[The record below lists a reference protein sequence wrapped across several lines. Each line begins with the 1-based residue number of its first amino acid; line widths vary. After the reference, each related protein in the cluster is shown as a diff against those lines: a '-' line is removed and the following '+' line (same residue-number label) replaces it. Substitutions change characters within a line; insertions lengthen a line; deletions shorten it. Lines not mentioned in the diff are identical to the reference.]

1 MCDSVSR
8 MRWLCFLAAA
18 AAFVFAQLPAPNAA
32 GVTPGHLHFVVPD
45 ADVMTKAWIDQF
57 GAVQVTSNSLKP
69 LKLPGIYV
77 IVSGARG
84 GRGGDQPAAKPA
96 GTRGSVVDH
105 IGFEVRDWDAFKSKA
120 QAANMPWQEVTAGTQ
135 AFLTMPD
142 DVTVE
147 IMGNKDLKVPV
158 QFHHIHMAVKDAQTA
173 KDAQAWYMKEFGAG
187 AGSRRNLPSAMFT
200 VGEVDFL
207 PARGGRNGEPPAVPA
222 GTKGRALDHSAGA
235 LQRSG
240 DARRPACRF
249 GEGRRAGRRSPGRD
263 HGGQRHSGAHPA
275 LSPPAPHPR
284 GEVTIEVDD
293 SLPGVRIVGTPA
305 APLPPA
311 SRWRR
316 SPQ

>member
-222 GTKGRALDHSAGA
+222 GTKGRALDHIGFDVADEDGMFKKFADDGVMVNMAARDLKQAG
-235 LQRSG
+235 LKIG
-240 DARRPACRF
+240 FVTDPF
-249 GEGRRAGRRSPGRD
+249 GTYI
-263 HGGQRHSGAHPA
+263 
-275 LSPPAPHPR
+275 
-284 GEVTIEVDD
+284 EVTQGLKDLND
-293 SLPGVRIVGTPA
+293 KN
-305 APLPPA
+305 
-311 SRWRR
+311 
-316 SPQ
+316 

>member
-1 MCDSVSR
+1 

-18 AAFVFAQLPAPNAA
+18 AAFVFAQLPAPNPA

-45 ADVMTKAWIDQF
+45 ADAMTKAWIDQF

-69 LKLPGIYV
+69 LKIPGIYV

-105 IGFEVRDWDAFKSKA
+105 IGFEVRDWDAFKAKA
-120 QAANMPWQEVTAGTQ
+120 QAANMPWQEVTAGAQ

-158 QFHHIHMAVKDAQTA
+158 QFHHIHMAVKDAETA
-173 KDAQAWYMKEFGAG
+173 KEAQAWYMKEFGAT

-207 PARGGRNGEPPAVPA
+207 PSRGGRNGEPPAPPA
-222 GTKGRALDHSAGA
+222 GTKGRALDHIGFDVADEDA
-235 LQRSG
+235 AFRKFTG
-240 DARRPACRF
+240 D
-249 GEGRRAGRRSPGRD
+249 GVMIN
-263 HGGQRHSGAHPA
+263 SGARDLKQAGLKIGFITDPYGA
-275 LSPPAPHPR
+275 YI
-284 GEVTIEVDD
+284 EVTQGLKDLND
-293 SLPGVRIVGTPA
+293 K
-305 APLPPA
+305 
-311 SRWRR
+311 
-316 SPQ
+316 Q